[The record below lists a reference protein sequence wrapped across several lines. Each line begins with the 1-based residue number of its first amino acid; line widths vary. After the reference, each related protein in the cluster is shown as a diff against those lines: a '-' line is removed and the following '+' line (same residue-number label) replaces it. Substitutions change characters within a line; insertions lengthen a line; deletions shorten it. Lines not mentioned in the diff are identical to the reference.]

1 MVKRPLTRG
10 WSITSEPLT
19 LGKVRISARRRLAT
33 YHFPRVSFRQ
43 QVMIG
48 LTHVEKIQNWL
59 YVIGAGT
66 SAQQQR
72 RDIPR
77 FLVDDVS
84 W

>member
-1 MVKRPLTRG
+1 
-10 WSITSEPLT
+10 
-19 LGKVRISARRRLAT
+19 
-33 YHFPRVSFRQ
+33 
-43 QVMIG
+43 MIG

-59 YVIGAGT
+59 YVVGAGT
-66 SAQQQR
+66 SVQQQR